1 MGAGRTT
8 RGSRRGTGPS
18 QRAGTATAS
27 AISECRAP
35 LRSGSERPTGDRATI
50 APAATTAG
58 FIRVARLG
66 KSFRALD
73 GARPG
78 VGGVGAHLRAL
89 DDVSFEVGAREVVA
103 VVGPNGCGKS
113 TLLRLI
119 GGLLTPDEGTVDLGG
134 EPVAGPDPR
143 VGFVFQEPRLLP
155 WASVSDNVGFPLRL
169 ADRPAAERDARVA
182 DLLDLVDLA
191 GFAHARPHQLSGG
204 MRQRAAIARALAL
217 EPAVLLLDEPFSSLD
232 AITRERFGL
241 ELLRIWE
248 RTATTIVLVTHSIPE
263 AVFLADRVLMLS
275 PRPGHV
281 VADIRVTLPRPRAPE
296 QVDSPAGN
304 AAALEVRRWL
314 ADGADA
320 AEADRP

>member
-1 MGAGRTT
+1 
-8 RGSRRGTGPS
+8 
-18 QRAGTATAS
+18 
-27 AISECRAP
+27 
-35 LRSGSERPTGDRATI
+35 
-50 APAATTAG
+50 
-58 FIRVARLG
+58 
-66 KSFRALD
+66 
-73 GARPG
+73 
-78 VGGVGAHLRAL
+78 
-89 DDVSFEVGAREVVA
+89 VA

-119 GGLLTPDEGTVDLGG
+119 GGLLTPDEGTVHLGG
-134 EPVAGPDPR
+134 RPVTGPDPR

-155 WASVSDNVGFPLRL
+155 WASISDNVGFPLRI
-169 ADRPAAERDARVA
+169 ADRQGPARDARVT

-191 GFAHARPHQLSGG
+191 GFAQARPHQLSGG

-232 AITRERFGL
+232 ALTRERFGL

-263 AVFLADRVLMLS
+263 AVFLADRILMLS

-304 AAALEVRRWL
+304 AVALEVRRWL
-314 ADGADA
+314 ADAADA
-320 AEADRP
+320 PKSALT

>member
-1 MGAGRTT
+1 V
-8 RGSRRGTGPS
+8 
-18 QRAGTATAS
+18 QV
-27 AISECRAP
+27 P
-35 LRSGSERPTGDRATI
+35 LRSGSERPSGGRVTT
-50 APAATTAG
+50 APSATTAG

-66 KSFRALD
+66 KSFRALESAPGG
-73 GARPG
+73 GAAGSP
-78 VGGVGAHLRAL
+78 LRAL
-89 DDVSFEVGAREVVA
+89 DDVSFEVGAREIVA

-119 GGLLTPDEGTVDLGG
+119 GGLLTPDESAVDLGG
-134 EPVAGPDPR
+134 APVTGPDPR
-143 VGFVFQEPRLLP
+143 VGFVFQKPRLLP
-155 WASVSDNVGFPLRL
+155 WASISDNVGFPLRV
-169 ADRPAAERDARVA
+169 ADRPRPTIDSRVA
-182 DLLDLVDLA
+182 DLLDLVDLT
-191 GFAHARPHQLSGG
+191 GFARARPHQLSGG

-281 VADIRVTLPRPRAPE
+281 VADIPVTLPRPRAPE
-296 QVDSPAGN
+296 QVASPAGN
-304 AAALEVRRWL
+304 AAALEIRRWL
-314 ADGADA
+314 ADDADA
-320 AEADRP
+320 AELVRA

>member
-1 MGAGRTT
+1 MTPPAI
-8 RGSRRGTGPS
+8 
-18 QRAGTATAS
+18 ATS
-27 AISECRAP
+27 TE
-35 LRSGSERPTGDRATI
+35 
-50 APAATTAG
+50 
-58 FIRVARLG
+58 FIHVARLG
-66 KSFRALD
+66 KSYRSSD
-73 GARPG
+73 GAGADRADAG
-78 VGGVGAHLRAL
+78 AGSGGAILRAL
-89 DDVSFEVGAREVVA
+89 EDVSFEVGPREIVA

-119 GGLLTPDEGTVDLGG
+119 GGLLTPDEGTVELAG
-134 EPVAGPDPR
+134 EPVTGPDPR

-155 WASVSDNVGFPLRL
+155 WASIRDNVGFPLRL
-169 ADRPAAERDARVA
+169 ADRRGLEADARVT

-191 GFAHARPHQLSGG
+191 GFAQARPHELSGG

-217 EPAVLLLDEPFSSLD
+217 EPSVLLLDEPFSSLD

-281 VADIRVTLPRPRAPE
+281 VADIRVTLPRPRSPE

-304 AAALEVRRWL
+304 AAALDVRRWL
-314 ADGADA
+314 ADAADA
-320 AEADRP
+320 AEPARP